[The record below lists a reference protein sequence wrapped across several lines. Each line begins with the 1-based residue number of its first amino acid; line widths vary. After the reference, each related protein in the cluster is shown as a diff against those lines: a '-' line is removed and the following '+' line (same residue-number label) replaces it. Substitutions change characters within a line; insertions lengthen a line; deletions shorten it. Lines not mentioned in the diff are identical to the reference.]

1 MNDIDPIYIELAG
14 RLGLE
19 DSIFMPQIL
28 QRLMSLDQARIVRQ
42 LPAPPEEIAAD
53 LNLDQAAVEAHLQE
67 LFEKGV
73 VFPTRKGY
81 QMARTFSQI
90 HDTQTNPKFD
100 EALGVEYFELWHK
113 LIFEEQGGP
122 NDILLEE
129 LAGGELPATRI
140 IPRWRSIEN
149 TEGVLPYE
157 DVREI
162 LKTQEHLAV
171 IPCVCQRLHP
181 HHECDVPNEKCIVVG
196 RTALYHLKRGDGRTL
211 NAEEA
216 LRRVEE
222 LDQYPVVH
230 ITLNQKGVNLLLCN
244 CHECCCDVIKPMKS
258 QTKYALTQA
267 LAKSRFLAVVDPDE
281 CRGCGACLESCPF
294 GAVQVE
300 SLPGHDR
307 VKASVDPEKCMG
319 CGVCVLRCRSDA
331 RAMKPVRPA
340 EHIPDTIAGIYG

>member
-1 MNDIDPIYIELAG
+1 MNDIDPIYAELAG

-28 QRLMSLDQARIVRQ
+28 QRLMSFEQAQIVQ
-42 LPAPPEEIAAD
+42 ELPAPPEEIGTK
-53 LNLDQAAVEAHLQE
+53 LNLDKAAVEAHLQE

-81 QMARTFSQI
+81 QMARTFSQM

-100 EALGVEYFELWHK
+100 ETLGVEYFELWHK

-122 NDILLEE
+122 IDILLEE

-149 TEGVLPYE
+149 TEGVLPCE

-162 LKTQEHLAV
+162 LKAQDQLAL

-181 HHECDVPNEKCIVVG
+181 HRECDVPNEKCIVVG

-211 NAEEA
+211 NVEEA
-216 LRRVEE
+216 LRRIEE
-222 LDQYPVVH
+222 LDNHPVVH

-244 CHECCCDVIKPMKS
+244 CHACCCDVIKPMTE
-258 QTKYALTQA
+258 QTKYALTQG
-267 LAKSRFLAVVDPDE
+267 LAKSRYLAVVDPDD
-281 CRGCGACLESCPF
+281 CRGCGKCLESCPF
-294 GAVQVE
+294 GAVQTKTQ
-300 SLPGHDR
+300 PDHDR
-307 VKASVDPEKCMG
+307 PKAFVDPEKCMG
-319 CGVCVLRCRSDA
+319 CGVCVLRCHAEA
-331 RAMKPVRPA
+331 RAMKLVRPA
-340 EHIPDTIAGIYG
+340 DHIPETIAGIYG